1 MALQKSI
8 ELSNGFTANYIK
20 ISAVDI
26 NHMMVEQMSISG
38 IVNTTQKQFKV
49 LISIYKDSAA
59 RTDKQPSEKKTV
71 YLQSDFAY
79 EHSNILP
86 AIYTLLKTLPEF
98 SGAQDV

>member
-59 RTDKQPSEKKTV
+59 QNLYLLSSFYFRMNVAKIV
-71 YLQSDFAY
+71 YLF
-79 EHSNILP
+79 LC
-86 AIYTLLKTLPEF
+86 F
-98 SGAQDV
+98 